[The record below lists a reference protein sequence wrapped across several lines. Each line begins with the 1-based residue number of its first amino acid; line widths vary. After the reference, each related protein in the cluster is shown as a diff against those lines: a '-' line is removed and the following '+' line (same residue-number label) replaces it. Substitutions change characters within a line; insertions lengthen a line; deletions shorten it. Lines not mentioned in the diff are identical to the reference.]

1 MVLKSFGITNS
12 STKKEDTKPQVI
24 YNHDAKILE
33 IDVKVYDE
41 ITNLSTFQK
50 VSPIQQVFILDEG

>member
-41 ITNLSTFQK
+41 ITNLSTF
-50 VSPIQQVFILDEG
+50 